1 MIAEMTITFQY
12 TGQLANVSGVSE
24 EPVELGDDPR
34 LKPTIDQLAA
44 RHGEAYAKLVLDDA
58 GELRPSLLVVLD
70 GEQAE
75 GDKATLDLSDVK
87 TVMLMTP
94 IAGG

>member
-1 MIAEMTITFQY
+1 MNVTFQY
-12 TGQLANVSGVSE
+12 TGQLANVVGASE
-24 EPVELGDDPR
+24 ETVELGDDAT
-34 LKPTIDQLAA
+34 LKTTVDQLAA
-44 RHGEAYAKLVLDDA
+44 RHGEGYAKLVFDD
-58 GELRPSLLVVLD
+58 EDNLRPSLLVVLD